1 MRLVRAPPV
10 GAARWNR
17 GAPDVPVRAEESL
30 ADALLGFLTQLL
42 GVVLTRLPQAREK
55 ASHMHIYDQMRQL
68 SIQRL
73 TRYTYRVKIYR
84 ARWRGSQNAMVSA
97 LGHSSSPARQGGT
110 GRARKGG
117 RCVNWVRLPAARD
130 ERSGCSRTC
139 RRFAPSTATV
149 ARAASG
155 ANSREGRKIGAG
167 SGLSDLGGA
176 RISLRQRRAT
186 R

>member
-68 SIQRL
+68 SMQQAQLLRSMLQVLVEAMAQPALPFL
-73 TRYTYRVKIYR
+73 TLAISKPT
-84 ARWRGSQNAMVSA
+84 AA
-97 LGHSSSPARQGGT
+97 L
-110 GRARKGG
+110 
-117 RCVNWVRLPAARD
+117 LLM
-130 ERSGCSRTC
+130 
-139 RRFAPSTATV
+139 APQHLAI
-149 ARAASG
+149 R
-155 ANSREGRKIGAG
+155 
-167 SGLSDLGGA
+167 
-176 RISLRQRRAT
+176 
-186 R
+186 